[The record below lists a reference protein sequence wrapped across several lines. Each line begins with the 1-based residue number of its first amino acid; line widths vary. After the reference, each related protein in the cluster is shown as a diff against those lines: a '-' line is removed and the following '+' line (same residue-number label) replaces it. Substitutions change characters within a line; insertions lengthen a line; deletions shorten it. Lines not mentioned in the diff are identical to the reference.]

1 MLTCL
6 PLFLNLLSPR
16 DTWWFQ
22 GVWVQLASSRAVLP
36 SPSKPWT
43 LNFYLFLV
51 LARIRTK
58 EVTQC
63 FLGCHQLLPHQACL
77 LSLLALSTVQSSP
90 FVQTHR
96 ISLPIVYPAQ
106 DLVAT
111 CYQLKPSP
119 CWSSGMPLAS
129 PARVEP
135 SLLPFACTALSTAHI
150 LFPTEIDRESGQA
163 NQ

>member
-22 GVWVQLASSRAVLP
+22 GVWVQLAPSRAVLP
-36 SPSKPWT
+36 SPSKPWM
-43 LNFYLFLV
+43 LNFYLCLV

-63 FLGCHQLLPHQACL
+63 FLGCHQLLPQQA
-77 LSLLALSTVQSSP
+77 SLACSPSPLFSLVLSP

-96 ISLPIVYPAQ
+96 TILSIVYSAQ

-111 CYQLKPSP
+111 CCQLKPSP

-135 SLLPFACTALSTAHI
+135 SSFCLHCPVNHTHI
-150 LFPTEIDRESGQA
+150 IPNR
-163 NQ
+163 NW